1 MERGFSSGSRSNN
14 NYRLFMVFSSHSFF
28 FFFIFS
34 HSSHSLL
41 PSHNN
46 KNNNNKNNNNY
57 ERPRRNSLLNSFYC
71 YIEIFICPRQE
82 FFPSLSLTHSI
93 SLFVGFER
101 EQFRMF
107 LMDIW
112 KFMYLFHIRCAQFCC
127 FFFVRS
133 HSLTL
138 FYSLNEPFDI
148 TNSQK
153 FIVSHKPNTA
163 NNNAQKT

>member
-127 FFFVRS
+127 FFCEISFA
-133 HSLTL
+133 HFILLTKWAFRYNKFSEVYCL
-138 FYSLNEPFDI
+138 TQTKYS
-148 TNSQK
+148 K
-153 FIVSHKPNTA
+153 
-163 NNNAQKT
+163 